1 MRCKVLFGC
10 VFALMLTIAAAP
22 ASAQVTYAGHQDHPR
37 FSVGG
42 AFSTYNMDWGGGYVL
57 GGTVWADWHP
67 PFMDG
72 MLHDFSIEAEARDL
86 SGKRGTYPTST
97 LPQSGRPELPRTDTI
112 GGGLLYH
119 PQRFRFHRF
128 EPYAKG
134 LISYGSIDFTL
145 NDPYYSHDTRTL
157 YALGGGVN
165 YRVSH
170 RITAR
175 VDYEYQFWP
184 DLLGNG
190 LNPQGFS
197 FGAAYNFGGHWR

>member
-1 MRCKVLFGC
+1 MRCKVLFGSIL
-10 VFALMLTIAAAP
+10 ALLLAVLASS

-42 AFSTYNMDWGGGYVL
+42 AFSTYNMDWGPGQVL
-57 GGTVWADWHP
+57 GTTIWADWHP

-72 MLHDFSIEAEARDL
+72 FLHDFSIEAEARDL
-86 SGKRGTYPTST
+86 SGHRGTVPSGQ
-97 LPQSGRPELPRTDTI
+97 LQSGKPILPRTDTL
-112 GGGLLYH
+112 GGGLIYH
-119 PQRFRFHRF
+119 PARFRFYRF

-145 NDPYYSHDTRTL
+145 ANPNYSHDSRTL
-157 YALGGGVN
+157 YSLGGGLN

-175 VDYEYQFWP
+175 ADYEYQFWP
-184 DLLGNG
+184 SLLGGG
-190 LNPQGFS
+190 LDPRGFS